1 MTRVV
6 HFEVLDVTDERAMHD
21 IAKKYNVDTIM
32 HLAALLSA
40 KAENNPQFAW
50 NLNMGGLMNA
60 LEVARE
66 LDAQFFTP
74 SSIGAFGPNT
84 PKDLTPQ
91 DTSNDQ

>member
-1 MTRVV
+1 
-6 HFEVLDVTDERAMHD
+6 MHD

-74 SSIGAFGPNT
+74 SSIGAIWS
-84 PKDLTPQ
+84 KYAKRS
-91 DTSNDQ
+91 DTTRHDATTNDHVWCQ